1 MITNNKHKM
10 IKKLVYTLVCVMGV
24 ASAHAAAPTGYYN
37 SAQGK
42 NKGNLLKA
50 LEGIVG
56 EHKNIGYSGLWDLYY
71 ESDVTAEGYI
81 WDMYS
86 TVKFTPGRNQCG
98 SYSSVGDCYN
108 REHSFPKSWFDD
120 QSPMY
125 SDAFHIYPT
134 DGKVNGQRS
143 NHPYGECANGSSLSA
158 SSKGKPLGRLGNS
171 TFSGYSGTVFE
182 PDDQYKGD
190 FARSYFYMAAAY
202 NSHIDE
208 WNSAQLA
215 GNSYPCFSSWSVNLL
230 MKWHREDPVSQ
241 KEIDRNEV
249 VYKWQ
254 GNRNPFIDHPEL
266 AEYVW
271 GTKKD
276 EGWTPGG
283 VSDPIIVRPDAN
295 ETYDCGVVSKGKSVT
310 ISVSLQTIGITE
322 ELAVR
327 IRNANFSVSPNEVSV
342 SEAQAGTILNVKYA
356 PIEAGLHTAKLEIYN
371 GEVGTEV
378 TIKGECIDGIPAL
391 TATNVTYE
399 GFTARWTDV
408 DNGSS
413 TYKLTVF
420 EEDGVSVVS
429 GYPVNVLSSKQEYKV
444 TGLNY
449 ESDYYYQLS
458 CDDRVSNVVKVTTA
472 SPHRILAFT
481 SIPDG
486 GLKFSAA
493 PGVASQVQE
502 MSIYTEYITEKINVS
517 VTGNFELSMDNSNWS
532 QRLSNIDSEGE
543 TFYVRMKAVSAE
555 GKYEGVLSLSTSTF
569 DGEELDVTGT
579 VAAYRAFFEDFEE
592 APTQTG
598 YFTGLYQGTAC
609 KWNMTN
615 TGIYGRSSGD
625 HFNGTMSACTG
636 KTTASTIEMAEDKP
650 NGMGA
655 LSFLAARYGSDSEAG
670 ISVSYSVNGG
680 NSWIAI
686 GSETVSAT
694 TLTEYSYTVNVTGNV
709 RIKIEQT
716 SGKRLNI
723 DDISITDYKDNSGVE
738 EIKSLQWMSYSTL
751 GGLVVETSEAIDV
764 EIYSMDAVKVYGS
777 IVGQG
782 KTIVSLE
789 KGVYIVVAGDEAKKV
804 IVK

>member
-1 MITNNKHKM
+1 M
-10 IKKLVYTLVCVMGV
+10 IKRVIYTLVCVLGTMTVQAV
-24 ASAHAAAPTGYYN
+24 APSGYYTG
-37 SAQGK
+37 AQGK
-42 NKGNLLKA
+42 NKGALLAA
-50 LEGIVG
+50 LEDIVG
-56 EHKNIGYSGLWDLYY
+56 EHNTLGYGDLWDLYY

-86 TVKFTPGRNQCG
+86 TSKYTPGKRQCG
-98 SYSSVGDCYN
+98 SYSKIGDCYN

-143 NHPYGECANGSSLSA
+143 NYPFGECANGNYVSSNGSVRAL
-158 SSKGKPLGRLGNS
+158 GKLGQS
-171 TFSGYSGTVFE
+171 TFAGYNGTVFE

-202 NSHIDE
+202 NSQIDE

-254 GNRNPFIDHPEL
+254 RNRNPFIDYPEL

-271 GTKKD
+271 GTKNN
-276 EGWTPGG
+276 EGWQPGG
-283 VSDPIIVRPDAN
+283 SSISDPIIVNPDAN
-295 ETYDCGVVSKGKSVT
+295 ETYDCGVVAKGKSVS
-310 ISVSLQTIGITE
+310 ISIPLKTIGITE
-322 ELAVR
+322 ELTVR
-327 IRNANFSVSPNEVSV
+327 IKNANFKVTPEEVSI
-342 SEAQAGTILNVKYA
+342 EDAKNGTTLKVTFE
-356 PIEAGLHTAKLEIYN
+356 PIEVGVHTAKLEIYN
-371 GEVGTEV
+371 GEIGAEV
-378 TIKGECIDGIPAL
+378 TVKGECVDGIPAL
-391 TATNVTYE
+391 TATNITFD
-399 GFTARWTDV
+399 GFTARWVDV
-408 DNGSS
+408 DNGSA
-413 TYKLTVF
+413 TYKLTIF
-420 EEDGVSVVS
+420 ESDCSTVVS
-429 GYPVNVLSSKQEYKV
+429 GYPINVPSRNQECVV

-458 CDDRVSNVVKVTTA
+458 CEGRVSNVVKVTTA

-481 SIPDG
+481 NIPEG
-486 GLKFSAA
+486 GLKFNAA
-493 PGVASQVQE
+493 PGEASQVLE

-543 TFYVRMKAVSAE
+543 TFYVRMKAVSTE

-569 DGEELDVTGT
+569 DGEELDVIGT
-579 VAAYRAFFEDFEE
+579 VAAPRAFFEDFEE

-615 TGIYGRSSGD
+615 TGIYGRTSGD

-650 NGMGA
+650 NGMGS

-680 NSWIAI
+680 NSWIAL

-723 DDISITDYKDNSGVE
+723 DDISITDYKDNSSVDD
-738 EIKSLQWMSYSTL
+738 IKNAQWLTYSTQR
-751 GGLVVETSEAIDV
+751 GLVIETAEPIVV
-764 EIYSMDAVKVYGS
+764 EIYSMDAVNVYDS
-777 IVGQG
+777 SVKPG
-782 KTIVSLE
+782 KTIVPLE
-789 KGVYIVVAGDEAKKV
+789 NGVYIVVAGDEAKKV

>member
-1 MITNNKHKM
+1 M
-10 IKKLVYTLVCVMGV
+10 CVVGAMSAYAV
-24 ASAHAAAPTGYYN
+24 APSGYYT

-50 LEGIVG
+50 LESLVG
-56 EHKNIGYSGLWDLYY
+56 EHKTISYSGLWDLYH
-71 ESDVTAEGYI
+71 ESDVTADGYI

-86 TVKFTPGRNQCG
+86 TVKFTPGKNQCG
-98 SYSSVGDCYN
+98 NYSSVGDCYN

-143 NHPYGECANGSSLSA
+143 NYPYGECANGNTLSST
-158 SSKGKPLGRLGNS
+158 SKGKPLGRLGNS

-202 NSHIDE
+202 NSRIDE
-208 WNSAQLA
+208 WSSAQLA

-249 VYKWQ
+249 VYRNQ

-283 VSDPIIVRPDAN
+283 VSDPIIISPDAN

-310 ISVSLQTIGITE
+310 IAVPLQTTGITE
-322 ELAVR
+322 ELTAR
-327 IRNANFSVSPNEVSV
+327 IQNANFTVSPGEVSV
-342 SEAQAGTILNVKYA
+342 AEAKAGITLKVTFAPVEAGT
-356 PIEAGLHTAKLEIYN
+356 HTAKLEIYN

-378 TIKGECIDGIPAL
+378 TVKGECVDGIPAL
-391 TATNVTYE
+391 TATNVTFD

-408 DNGSS
+408 DNGTA

-420 EEDGVSVVS
+420 EDDAVSVVL
-429 GYPVNVLSSKQEYKV
+429 GYPVNVQSSKQEYKV
-444 TGLNY
+444 SGLNY

-458 CDDRVSNVVKVTTA
+458 CDDRVSNVVKVKTA

-481 SIPDG
+481 SVPEG
-486 GLKFSAA
+486 GLRFSSA
-493 PGVASQVQE
+493 PGEASSVQE
-502 MSIYTEYITEKINVS
+502 MSIYTEYITEKIRVS
-517 VTGNFELSMDNSNWS
+517 VSGQFELSMNNSDWS
-532 QRLSNIDSEGE
+532 QTLDNIDPEGE
-543 TFYVRMKAVSAE
+543 TFYVRMKAIATE
-555 GKYEGVLSLSTSTF
+555 GKYTGVLSLSTSSM

-579 VAAYRAFFEDFEE
+579 VAAPRAFFEDFEVI
-592 APTQTG
+592 PDKTG
-598 YFTGLYQGTAC
+598 YYTGVYQGTAC
-609 KWNMTN
+609 KWNFVS
-615 TGIYGRSSGD
+615 TGVYGRSGD
-625 HFNGTMSACTG
+625 HYKGTQAVCTG
-636 KTTASTIEMAEDKP
+636 KNGKATISMAEDKP
-650 NGMGA
+650 NGLGR
-655 LSFLAARYGSDSEAG
+655 LTFLAACYGSDEAAG
-670 ISVSYSVNGG
+670 ITVSYSVNGG
-680 NSWIAI
+680 NSWIEL
-686 GSETVSAT
+686 GKETVSAT
-694 TLTEYSYTVNVTGNV
+694 SLTEYGYTVNVTGDV

-723 DDISITDYKDNSGVE
+723 DDISITDFNASSAIENVG
-738 EIKSLQWMSYSTL
+738 IAQWLSYSTV
-751 GGLVVETSEAIDV
+751 GGLVIDTPSVVDV
-764 EIYSMDAVKVYGS
+764 EIYSMDAVKVCDS
-777 IVGQG
+777 RVEQG
-782 KTIVSLE
+782 KTVVPLE
-789 KGVYIVVAGDEAKKV
+789 KGIYIVVSGDVAKKV